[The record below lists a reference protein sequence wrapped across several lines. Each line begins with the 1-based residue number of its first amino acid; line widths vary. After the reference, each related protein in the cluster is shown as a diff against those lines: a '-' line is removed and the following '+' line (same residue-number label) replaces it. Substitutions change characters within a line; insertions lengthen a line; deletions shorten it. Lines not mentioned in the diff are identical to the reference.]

1 MIALLRGWSRAV
13 RGDVV
18 VMQAQHKPLGE
29 LRYREVYGPLRPIRA
44 IVDERL
50 ASTPLPTSIVEAI
63 SPALRLVTNE
73 GEYAGLVRVDLTCDE
88 SIVSAGVNPTPGQPP
103 GRRPAC
109 RMFGVTFGD
118 NFTTLIDGLSLE
130 PQHFAEFE
138 QVVRNLT
145 VGSVM
150 LLGHRRRRFF
160 YRRPPGW
167 QALATQYTT
176 RYIPPGYPNDAAMIT
191 VMAALPAGGSH
202 WFLESVLNELRE
214 RNAVVGQ
221 VAAPERFMMG
231 TLDIHRWRL
240 TSQLGT
246 EVRAHEAVLLQDYD
260 YVYRVRLD
268 RAPDNQA
275 ALTAF
280 ETLCGS
286 IEPLPSGVIT
296 PNTEDASPFAH
307 WSL

>member
-50 ASTPLPTSIVEAI
+50 AVAPLPTSRVEAI
-63 SPALRLVTNE
+63 SPPLRLSTNE

-88 SIVSAGVNPTPGQPP
+88 AIVSTGVNQPP

-138 QVVRNLT
+138 KVVRNLT
-145 VGSVM
+145 IGSVL

-167 QALATQYTT
+167 QALATPYTT

-221 VAAPERFMMG
+221 VSVPERFVMG
-231 TLDIHRWRL
+231 PLDVHRWRL
-240 TSQLGT
+240 TSQLGGET
-246 EVRAHEAVLLQDYD
+246 RAHEAVLLQDYN

-268 RAPDNQA
+268 RAPDNLA
-275 ALTAF
+275 GLVAF

-286 IEPLPSGVIT
+286 IEPLPSGVVT
-296 PNTEDASPFAH
+296 PNTAELSPFAH